1 MDLNQVIRILNTFNE
16 DELVSL
22 NRAVVDQIKSQ
33 RSAQAA
39 INRHLFR
46 VGDVVSWN
54 GRAGVNEGKIT
65 KVNRKKAIITVGI
78 ERWNVPLNMLTAV

>member
-1 MDLNQVIRILNTFNE
+1 MNLNQVIRILNTFNE

-39 INRHLFR
+39 INRHLFKA
-46 VGDVVSWN
+46 GDTVRWE
-54 GRAGVNEGKIT
+54 GRHGPSEGKIT